1 MKAYEWHVQ
10 GLSRG
15 VLSITRVGNSGV
27 EEGRGSN
34 SGEEKDS

>member
-1 MKAYEWHVQ
+1 MCKVCQ
-10 GLSRG
+10 GGG